1 MSGGTPARQLLL
13 LLGDEGA
20 VAEQPIEE
28 VIDELAALGLDASA
42 TVAMVR
48 KQTARP
54 APQPTPAP
62 QPIPDPTPLRPVEA
76 IEPVAP
82 PRRIQPVEPEVPVRP
97 VAPLQ
102 PAYSTVG
109 NGPDLMADI
118 GTRAGGAAEIEES
131 KERKE
136 RKERRKGGMA
146 LAILGLFAASAAAA
160 AVVVS
165 VWPEVLDMDP
175 ATVLATLVPEKTVIA
190 AEPQPDQPP
199 TEVTVSRVE
208 PVPPP
213 QPEPVVVVRPEP
225 APAPAPPPQPAAQ
238 VAVPAPASQP
248 AATATDP
255 NAPLNI
261 VPKVQAPPV
270 QEARLPEN
278 VARPFTPPP
287 AIVAFVPVERE
298 LLAESGT
305 GVLSSGSRAGGGPS
319 ADERRL
325 ATRVAD
331 AERIAAGRPIAALVT
346 MSGADESYDAVI
358 LKRPR
363 VEEDRTI
370 ADADP
375 SLIPIL
381 GDVAHLFDLV
391 RLAPQ

>member
-42 TVAMVR
+42 TIAMVR

-62 QPIPDPTPLRPVEA
+62 QPIPDPTPLRPMESVEPA
-76 IEPVAP
+76 AP
-82 PRRIQPVEPEVPVRP
+82 PRRIQPVEPEAPTKPAAPV
-97 VAPLQ
+97 Q
-102 PAYSTVG
+102 PAYGTVG
-109 NGPDLMADI
+109 KGRDLMADI

-165 VWPEVLDMDP
+165 VWPEVLDTDP
-175 ATVLATLVPEKTVIA
+175 ATVLATLVPEKTA
-190 AEPQPDQPP
+190 ATPAPQPDQPAP
-199 TEVTVSRVE
+199 EVTVSRVE
-208 PVPPP
+208 PIPPP
-213 QPEPVVVVRPEP
+213 QPEPVVVARPE
-225 APAPAPPPQPAAQ
+225 PAPPPQPQPTAQ
-238 VAVPAPASQP
+238 VAAPAPAAQP
-248 AATATDP
+248 SPVTDP
-255 NAPLNI
+255 TAPLNI

-298 LLAESGT
+298 LLAESGA
-305 GVLSSGSRAGGGPS
+305 GILSGGSRAGGGPS

-346 MSGADESYDAVI
+346 MSGADETYDAVI

-363 VEEDRTI
+363 VEENRTI

-381 GDVAHLFDLV
+381 GDVAHLFDLI

>member
-1 MSGGTPARQLLL
+1 MHPVS
-13 LLGDEGA
+13 A
-20 VAEQPIEE
+20 VEP
-28 VIDELAALGLDASA
+28 SA
-42 TVAMVR
+42 
-48 KQTARP
+48 
-54 APQPTPAP
+54 
-62 QPIPDPTPLRPVEA
+62 PV
-76 IEPVAP
+76 
-82 PRRIQPVEPEVPVRP
+82 RRIQPVEPEAPVEP
-97 VAPLQ
+97 AAPLR
-102 PAYSTVG
+102 PAYGTVG
-109 NGPDLMADI
+109 KGPDLMADI

-136 RKERRKGGMA
+136 RKERRKGGLA

-175 ATVLATLVPEKTVIA
+175 ATVLATLVPEKTVVE
-190 AEPQPDQPP
+190 AEPQPDQPAP
-199 TEVTVSRVE
+199 EVTVSRVE

-225 APAPAPPPQPAAQ
+225 APPPPPQPAAQ
-238 VAVPAPASQP
+238 VAVPAPAAQP
-248 AATATDP
+248 STATDP

-298 LLAESGT
+298 LLVESGT
-305 GVLSSGSRAGGGPS
+305 GVLSSGSRAGGGPT

-325 ATRVAD
+325 ATRVEEAQ
-331 AERIAAGRPIAALVT
+331 RIAAGRPIAALVT

-375 SLIPIL
+375 SLIPIM
-381 GDVAHLFDLV
+381 GDVAHLYDLV

>member
-28 VIDELAALGLDASA
+28 VVDELAALGLDASA
-42 TVAMVR
+42 TIAMVR

-62 QPIPDPTPLRPVEA
+62 QPIPEPTPMHPVSA
-76 IEPVAP
+76 VEPAAP
-82 PRRIQPVEPEVPVRP
+82 VRRIQPVEPEVPVEP
-97 VAPLQ
+97 AAPLR
-102 PAYSTVG
+102 PAYGTVG
-109 NGPDLMADI
+109 KGPDLMADI

-136 RKERRKGGMA
+136 RKERRKGGLA
-146 LAILGLFAASAAAA
+146 LGIIGLFAASAAAA

-175 ATVLATLVPEKTVIA
+175 ATVLATLVPEKTVVE
-190 AEPQPDQPP
+190 AEPQPDQPAP
-199 TEVTVSRVE
+199 EVTVSRVE

-225 APAPAPPPQPAAQ
+225 APAPPPQPVAQ
-238 VAVPAPASQP
+238 VAVPAPAAQP
-248 AATATDP
+248 PTATDP

-298 LLAESGT
+298 LLVESGT
-305 GVLSSGSRAGGGPS
+305 GVLSSGSRAGGGPT

-325 ATRVAD
+325 ATRVAE

-375 SLIPIL
+375 SLIPIM